1 MRRRRLPPKRHLTAR
16 RVRLGAEL
24 RKLREATGMKA
35 REAAA
40 LLGADAVQMSQIESG
55 VAGVSAERVRR
66 LAAHYACTDEG
77 LIEALVAMATD
88 RTRGWWEDY
97 RGVLPPVNLD
107 LAEAEHHAMFLREV
121 VITYV
126 PGLLQTPDYARAVFG
141 YMRPELPESE
151 LTPRVEHRMKRRNVI
166 EGDAPT
172 PYEAIVH
179 EFALRIRVADRHVS
193 RAQLL
198 RILEQTEQEH
208 VTLRVIPTDQD
219 GFGGAGASM
228 MYMGGPV
235 PQLDTGLREGAT
247 GTAFIDAE
255 AQLRT
260 LRTLFRKVEKATLDP
275 SASRDFVHRLSK
287 EL

>member
-1 MRRRRLPPKRHLTAR
+1 MTMRNQPTAR
-16 RVRLGAEL
+16 QVRLGSEL
-24 RKLREATGMKA
+24 RKLREAAGKPA
-35 REAAA
+35 KEVAG
-40 LLGADAVQMSQIESG
+40 LLGSSSAHMSQIEAGSSG
-55 VAGVSAERVRR
+55 ISEERLRR
-66 LAAHYACTDEG
+66 LAANCACTDEAF
-77 LIEALVAMATD
+77 IDALVTMATD

-97 RGVLPPVNLD
+97 RGTLPPVNLD
-107 LAEAEHHAMFLREV
+107 LAEMEHHATFLREV

-141 YMRPELPESE
+141 YMRPELPENE
-151 LTPRVEHRMKRRNVI
+151 LAPRVEHRLRRRSVI
-166 EGDAPT
+166 EGDDPT

-193 RAQLL
+193 SAQL
-198 RILEQTEQEH
+198 RQILDQIEQGHAT
-208 VTLRVIPTDQD
+208 VRVIPTDQD

-255 AQLRT
+255 PQLAT

-275 SASRDFVHRLSK
+275 NASRDFIHRLSK

>member
-198 RILEQTEQEH
+198 RILEQTEQDH

>member
-1 MRRRRLPPKRHLTAR
+1 MPPKRHLTAR

-24 RKLREATGMKA
+24 RKLRETTGMKA

-40 LLGADAVQMSQIESG
+40 LLGADSVQMSQIESG
-55 VAGVSAERVRR
+55 VAGVSAARVRR

-77 LIEALVAMATD
+77 LIEALAAMATD
-88 RTRGWWEDY
+88 RTRGWWEEY

-107 LAEAEHHAMFLREV
+107 LAEAEHHAAFLREV

-141 YMRPELPESE
+141 YMRPELPDSE
-151 LTPRVEHRMKRRNVI
+151 LTPRVEHRMRRRAVI
-166 EGDAPT
+166 EGDSPT
-172 PYEAIVH
+172 PYDAIVH
-179 EFALRIRVADRHVS
+179 EFALRIRVADRQVS
-193 RAQLL
+193 RSQL
-198 RILEQTEQEH
+198 RQILELTDQEH
-208 VTLRVIPTDQD
+208 VSVRVIPVDQD

-235 PQLDTGLREGAT
+235 PQLDTGLREAAT
-247 GTAFIDAE
+247 GTMFIDAVP
-255 AQLRT
+255 QLSA
-260 LRTLFRKVEKATLDP
+260 LRTLFRRVEEATLSP
-275 SASRDFVHRLSK
+275 AASQDFIHSLSK